1 MTYRWLSARLQY
13 LQCVSNGDI
22 KNNAWVTMN
31 NDFWVTSETICQ
43 WFSRVTKS
51 RVKIIGKS
59 THEWPPKSLF
69 TVTNVLFY
77 FLHAVLCPED
87 TIPLKRI
94 IDNWFRHCRWGRSF
108 LTYYCDVTTVD
119 LWRHANLSYWHYYV
133 IFVDCSCTRKL
144 AQKRFSLVNNS
155 REYRFLVT
163 RYSRLS
169 VLETAVLH

>member
-1 MTYRWLSARLQY
+1 MSYREKRFLGHEW
-13 LQCVSNGDI
+13 GDLPMI
-22 KNNAWVTMN
+22 FTS
-31 NDFWVTSETICQ
+31 DEVTSENYRQIA
-43 WFSRVTKS
+43 SRVTP
-51 RVKIIGKS
+51 KIVIHGNECIG
-59 THEWPPKSLF
+59 F
-69 TVTNVLFY
+69 F

-119 LWRHANLSYWHYYV
+119 LWRHANISYWQCYV

-144 AQKRFSLVNNS
+144 AQKRSSLVNNS
-155 REYRFLVT
+155 REYRFLAT

-169 VLETAVLH
+169 V